1 MSNCIE
7 KLPHSCG
14 TRNGLQVFARE
25 DGGVDGYCFSCATY
39 VRHPYGDEVRIT
51 DLNLPPPKTEAEIQG
66 ELNDISSYQTLALSH
81 RKLSEEALEEF
92 GVKIG
97 VSENDGKT
105 PSVAYYP
112 YYKDGKLSAY
122 KAKTINIDNPKD
134 KQIFIVGNIK
144 GADFFG
150 WNRAL
155 ERGSRRIIIT
165 EGEDDAI
172 ALSRIIE
179 RFSKDE
185 FRDYTSV
192 ISLPNGA
199 GNASRDLNRIKD
211 DLTKFFKEVYLCFDN
226 DKPGK
231 EAVKEAMLVVPYAKQ
246 VSLPND
252 CKDAN
257 EALIKGKAKAVWNA
271 VFNAEVPKNTRIV
284 FGEDLHEEAREPAK
298 FGELTW
304 PWPHMNKATR
314 GIRYGETIYIG
325 AGVKMGKGEIR
336 NSIVSHFIK
345 EHDTKVFV
353 VSPEESNK
361 KSYKLI
367 AGKVTGNVFHDP
379 DREFNFKEYD
389 RAGEILKDRL
399 ALVNLYQHLGWETL
413 KADIISAVSW
423 GAKAVFIDPITNLT
437 NGVDA
442 GEANSKL
449 QEIAQELAAMAL
461 NYNIVIFIFCHLKA
475 PEGNIAREKRDKF
488 YHDGKYIGLGNCPH
502 EHGGDIY
509 SSQFAGSRAM
519 MRSCNMM
526 IGLEGNKDDELPRE
540 VRNMRDLVILEDREF
555 GETGRFG
562 LFWNQ
567 NTTQFEERV

>member
-1 MSNCIE
+1 MSNCLE

-14 TRNGLQVFARE
+14 TRDGLQVFGRN
-25 DGGVDGYCFSCATY
+25 DGGVDGFCFSCAKY
-39 VRHPYGDEVRIT
+39 VRHPYGDEVRVA
-51 DLNLPPPKTEAEIQG
+51 DLDLPPPKTEQEVQAEI
-66 ELNDISSYQTLALSH
+66 NNITTYQVLPLDH
-81 RKLSEEALEEF
+81 RKLSADALEDF

-97 VSENDGKT
+97 VSENDGIT
-105 PSVAYYP
+105 PAVAYYP
-112 YYKDGKLSAY
+112 YYKGDKLTAF
-122 KAKTINIDNPKD
+122 KAKTINTKNPKE
-134 KQIFIVGNIK
+134 KQIWIVGDIK

-150 WNRAL
+150 WNRAI

-185 FRDYTSV
+185 YKEFTSV
-192 ISLPNGA
+192 LSLPNGA
-199 GNASRDLNRIKD
+199 SAASRDLNRIKD
-211 DLTKFFKEVYLCFDN
+211 QLVNSFAEVVFCFDS

-231 EAVKEAMLVVPYAKQ
+231 EATQAAMLVIPTAKS
-246 VSLPND
+246 VNLPD
-252 CKDAN
+252 GCKDAN
-257 EALIKGKAKAVWNA
+257 DALIQGKAKAVYNA
-271 VFNAEVPKNTRIV
+271 LFKAAAPKNTRIV
-284 FGEDLHEEAREPAK
+284 FGEDIHQEAREQAK
-298 FGELTW
+298 PGELTW
-304 PWPHMNKATR
+304 PWPHLNKATR

-325 AGVKMGKGEIR
+325 AGVKMGKGEVR
-336 NSIVSHFIK
+336 NSIAAHFIK
-345 EHDTKVFV
+345 EHDVKVFV

-379 DREFNFKEYD
+379 DREFDFDEYD
-389 RAGEILKDRL
+389 RGGEILKDKL
-399 ALVNLYQHLGWETL
+399 ALVDLYQHLGWETL
-413 KADIISAVSW
+413 KADIISATSW

-437 NGVDA
+437 NGVEA
-442 GEANSKL
+442 GEANTKL
-449 QEIAQELAAMAL
+449 QEISQELAKMAL
-461 NYNIVIFIFCHLKA
+461 DYNIVIFLFCHLKA

-555 GETGRFG
+555 GETGRFP
-562 LFWNQ
+562 LYWNQ
-567 NTTQFEERV
+567 NTTQFEERE